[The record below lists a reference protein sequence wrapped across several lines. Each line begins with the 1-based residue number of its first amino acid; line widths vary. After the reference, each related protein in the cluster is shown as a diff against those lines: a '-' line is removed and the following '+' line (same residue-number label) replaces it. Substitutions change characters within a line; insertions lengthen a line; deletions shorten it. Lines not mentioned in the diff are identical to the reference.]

1 MPAAT
6 AGKAAYD
13 LNPVKFS
20 RLSKRGLLLGL
31 SGPQLVCFGIAAFA
45 IVLSLYLGG
54 GTALAWTAPVWLAG
68 TCLAVV
74 GVGGRKLIEWA
85 PITLRWISRTQK
97 GQTMFKR
104 RIAKPRPAG
113 TLALPGDAASLRQW
127 VDAQSGAV
135 MVHDPHAATLTAVVQ
150 VTHPSF
156 VLLDPAEQERRVQAW
171 SRVLA
176 TTCRSGRIARLQVL
190 ERTLPDSGSGLA
202 DWWRLHGRDDGSW
215 TAKVYQELIRR
226 AGPASER
233 HATTISV
240 ALDMKAA
247 SRAIRGA
254 GGGMRGAAAVLGQ
267 EMNTLTTALRSADLS
282 PGSWLGAEQLA
293 FMLRTA
299 YDPAAAGTLE
309 RHVKI
314 GRGLADA
321 GPVAVREAWNG
332 LRTDTAHHAVL
343 WISEWPRAQVFPGFL
358 SPVLLSS
365 GIRRSFSLMVMPM
378 RADQAARDIRR
389 KKTEH
394 IADHAQRAKI
404 GQIEDAA
411 TTAEYAD
418 VLKQEA
424 DLTSGHGVVRYAGL
438 LAISAKTEEDLQ
450 TALAA
455 IEQAAVQASCETRTL
470 VGQQAQAFTAA
481 ALPLCRQV

>member
-1 MPAAT
+1 M
-6 AGKAAYD
+6 
-13 LNPVKFS
+13 
-20 RLSKRGLLLGL
+20 
-31 SGPQLVCFGIAAFA
+31 SGPQLVCLGVAAFA
-45 IVLSLYLGG
+45 IVLGLYLGG
-54 GTALAWTAPVWLAG
+54 GIALAYTSPVWITGA
-68 TCLAVV
+68 CLALV

-85 PITLRWISRTQK
+85 PITLRWASRTRK
-97 GQTMFKR
+97 GQTMFNR

-113 TLALPGDAASLRQW
+113 TLALPGSAASLRQW
-127 VDAQSGAV
+127 FDAQTGAV
-135 MVHDPHAATLTAVVQ
+135 MVHDPHAATLTAVVE

-176 TTCRSGRIARLQVL
+176 TCCRSGRIARLQVL

-202 DWWRLHGRDDGSW
+202 DWWRLHGQDDGSW
-215 TAKVYQELIRR
+215 TAKVYRELIRR
-226 AGPASER
+226 AGPTSER
-233 HATTISV
+233 HATTISL
-240 ALDMKAA
+240 ALDMRAA

-254 GGGMRGAAAVLGQ
+254 GGGMRGAAAVLAQ
-267 EMNTLTTALRSADLS
+267 EMNTLTTALRSADLN
-282 PGSWLGAEQLA
+282 PGHWLGPHQLA

-299 YDPAAAGTLE
+299 YDPAAATRLE
-309 RHVKI
+309 RHPTI
-314 GRGLADA
+314 GRDLADA
-321 GPVAVREAWNG
+321 GPVAVRETWSG
-332 LRTDTAHHAVL
+332 LRTDTACHAVL

-365 GIRRSFSLMVMPM
+365 GIHRTFSLMVMPM

-394 IADHAQRAKI
+394 IADQAQRAKI

-424 DLTSGHGVVRYAGL
+424 DLTSGHGVVRYVGL
-438 LAISAKTEEDLQ
+438 ISVSAKTEDDLQ
-450 TALAA
+450 AALAA
-455 IEQAAVQASCETRTL
+455 IEQAAVQANCETRTL

-481 ALPLCRQV
+481 ALPLCREV

>member
-6 AGKAAYD
+6 RPDYE

-20 RLSKRGLLLGL
+20 RLTKRGLLLGL
-31 SGPQLVCFGIAAFA
+31 SGPQLACLAIAAISI
-45 IVLSLYLGG
+45 IVALYSGG
-54 GTALAWTAPVWLAG
+54 GIWLAWTAPAWATTATLA
-68 TCLAVV
+68 LVSMN
-74 GVGGRKLIEWA
+74 GRKLIDWT
-85 PITLRWISRTQK
+85 PICARWVKRIYQ
-97 GQTMFKR
+97 GQTMFTR

-113 TLALPGDAASLRQW
+113 TLALPGDAAALRQW
-127 VDAQSGAV
+127 VDTQTGAV
-135 MVHDPHAATLTAVVQ
+135 MIHDPHNATLTAVVD

-156 VLLDPAEQERRVQAW
+156 TLLDPAEQERRVQSW
-171 SRVLA
+171 GRVLA
-176 TTCRSGRIARLQVL
+176 TCCRSGRIARLQVL

-202 DWWRLHGRDDGSW
+202 DWWRLQGNDDGSW
-215 TAKVYQELIRR
+215 TAKVYRELIDR

-233 HATTISV
+233 HATTISL

-247 SRAIRGA
+247 GRAIRGA
-254 GGGMRGAAAVLGQ
+254 GGGMRGAAAVLAQ
-267 EMNTLTTALRSADLS
+267 EMNTLTTALRSADLN
-282 PGSWLGAEQLA
+282 PGHWLTPEELA

-299 YDPAAAGTLE
+299 YDPESATTLE
-309 RHVKI
+309 RNPTI
-314 GRGLADA
+314 GRDLATA
-321 GPVAVREAWNG
+321 GPVAVRESWNQM
-332 LRTDTAHHAVL
+332 RTDTAFHAVL

-365 GIRRSFSLMVMPM
+365 GIRRTFSLIAMPM

-394 IADHAQRAKI
+394 IADAAQRAKI

-411 TTAEYAD
+411 TTAEYGD

-424 DLTSGHGVVRYAGL
+424 DLTSGHGIIRYVGL
-438 LAISAKTEEDLQ
+438 IAISADTEDKLQ
-450 TALAA
+450 AALAA
-455 IEQAAVQASCETRTL
+455 IEQAAVQASCETRVL

-481 ALPLCRQV
+481 ALPLCRAI

>member
-1 MPAAT
+1 MAGSTNT
-6 AGKAAYD
+6 AREYE

-20 RLSKRGLLLGL
+20 RLSRRGLMLGL
-31 SGPQLVCFGIAAFA
+31 SGPQLACLGASGLTVVIGLYVGGGMGIA
-45 IVLSLYLGG
+45 
-54 GTALAWTAPVWLAG
+54 WTSPLWLAG
-68 TCLAVV
+68 VALALL
-74 GVGGRKLIEWA
+74 GIGGRKLIEWA
-85 PITLRWISRTQK
+85 PIVLRWTSRTRK
-97 GQTMFKR
+97 GQTMFNR

-113 TLALPGDAASLRQW
+113 TLALPGDAAALRQW
-127 VDAQSGAV
+127 VDPTSGAV
-135 MVHDPHAATLTAVVQ
+135 MVHDPHAATLTAIVE

-176 TTCRSGRIARLQVL
+176 TACRSGRIARLQVL

-233 HATTISV
+233 HATTISL
-240 ALDMKAA
+240 ALDMKTA

-254 GGGMRGAAAVLGQ
+254 GGGMKGAAAVLSQ
-267 EMNTLTTALRSADLS
+267 EMNTLTTALRSADLNPGKWLS
-282 PGSWLGAEQLA
+282 PEQLA
-293 FMLRTA
+293 FILRTA
-299 YDPAAAGTLE
+299 YDPASSTTLD
-309 RHVKI
+309 RYPVV
-314 GRGLADA
+314 GRALADA
-321 GPVAVREAWNG
+321 GPVAVRESWASM
-332 LRTDTAHHAVL
+332 RTDTAHHAVL
-343 WISEWPRAQVFPGFL
+343 WISEWPRSQVFPGFL

-378 RADQAARDIRR
+378 RADQAARDLRR

-394 IADHAQRAKI
+394 IADQAQRAKI

-424 DLTSGHGVVRYAGL
+424 DLTSGHGVVRYVGL
-438 LAISAKTEEDLQ
+438 ITVSTSTEEDLQ
-450 TALAA
+450 AALAA

-481 ALPLCRQV
+481 ALPLCREV

>member
-1 MPAAT
+1 MAAAT
-6 AGKAAYD
+6 RTEYE

-20 RLSKRGLLLGL
+20 RLAKRGLLLGL
-31 SGPQLVCFGIAAFA
+31 SGPQLVCLGVAAFA
-45 IVLSLYLGG
+45 IVIALYLGG
-54 GTALAWTAPVWLAG
+54 GMALAYASPFWLCGA
-68 TCLAVV
+68 CLSLV
-74 GVGGRKLIEWA
+74 GVNGRKLIEWA
-85 PITLRWISRTQK
+85 PITLRWATRAQK
-97 GQTMFKR
+97 GQTMFNR
-104 RIAKPRPAG
+104 RLNKPRPAG
-113 TLALPGDAASLRQW
+113 TLALPGSAAALRQW
-127 VDAQSGAV
+127 VDPTTGAV
-135 MVHDPHAATLTAVVQ
+135 MVHDPHAATLTAVIEVA
-150 VTHPSF
+150 HPSF

-202 DWWRLHGRDDGSW
+202 DWWRLHGKDDGSW

-247 SRAIRGA
+247 SHAIRGA
-254 GGGMRGAAAVLGQ
+254 GGGMKGAAAVLAQ
-267 EMNTLTTALRSADLS
+267 EMNTLTTALRSADLN
-282 PGSWLGAEQLA
+282 PGRWLGPDQLA

-299 YDPAAAGTLE
+299 YDPAAAITLE
-309 RHVKI
+309 RHPQL
-314 GRGLADA
+314 GHDLADA
-321 GPVAVREAWNG
+321 GPVAVRETWNAM
-332 LRTDTAHHAVL
+332 RTDTACHAVL

-365 GIRRSFSLMVMPM
+365 GIRRTFSLMVMPM

-394 IADHAQRAKI
+394 IADQAQRAKI

-411 TTAEYAD
+411 TTAEYVD

-424 DLTSGHGVVRYAGL
+424 DLTNGHGVVRYVGL
-438 LAISAKTEEDLQ
+438 MSVSAKTEDGLQ
-450 TALAA
+450 AALAA

-481 ALPLCRQV
+481 ALPLCREV